1 MFINAIQIGMADY
14 KVAKTPEKLATIGL
28 GSCVAICV
36 YDFENKT
43 GGLVHVML
51 PDSTI
56 AKEVKNP
63 AKFADT
69 AVPMLLDE
77 MGKLGSLRRN
87 IHIKIAGGAHM
98 FSFKTRENVLDIG
111 ARNVEI
117 IERICKQEGI
127 NIIAKDVGGNCGR
140 SVLFDLATGIV
151 YVKTIN
157 QGVAEI

>member
-1 MFINAIQIGMADY
+1 MFINAFQIGMADY

-28 GSCVAICV
+28 GSCVAVCV
-36 YDFENKT
+36 YDIQNKI
-43 GGLVHVML
+43 GGLAHVML

-63 AKFADT
+63 AKFSDT
-69 AVPMLLDE
+69 AVPMLLYE
-77 MGKLGSLRRN
+77 MEKMGSLRKN
-87 IHIKIAGGAHM
+87 IQIKIAGGAHM

-111 ARNVEI
+111 ARNVET
-117 IERICKQEGI
+117 IERICKHEGI
-127 NIIAKDVGGNCGR
+127 NIVAKDVGGSCGR
-140 SVLFDLATGIV
+140 SVLFDLTTGIV